1 MMNDSFFTRWTPLV
15 ASCVMGMLAYSNAIA
30 APHHDDLSRAT
41 LINNLPF
48 SERITVAAA
57 TLESGELTPSCA
69 GNRVG
74 GSVWYRYV
82 TFEER
87 EVIVDTADSDYDT
100 VLSVWEGNTHPLSE
114 VACND
119 DSAGSSQAQLSF
131 TAKPNTVYFFN
142 ISSLPQDA
150 GKNLVL
156 NVAQAQ
162 RLTNDNFSSAV
173 VIPASSGIS
182 YQRQQI
188 VTAAT
193 LSPNEPRPSCD
204 SEMENSVW
212 YRYTPNQ
219 AQSLAIDTIGSNYD
233 TSLAI
238 WTGSQA
244 PTQEVACSRSN
255 GTRPQASLRAELEGG
270 ITYWL
275 QVGGSYLPEAGSGAI
290 LELSLRIP
298 VSNNTLDTARTV
310 TEPLPYQVQL
320 SSVGTGFSGVSPRCA
335 LDELGHDVWFEYT
348 PTTDQRSI
356 RINTVG
362 TNYDTLLAV
371 WTMQDGKLTELAC
384 NDNYITD
391 SFSQVASQVTMN
403 LTANTRYYLQVA
415 GVMGASGDL
424 ALTVGEPGR
433 RDFIIIR
440 TPVNQTIQYQETATL
455 SVRIG
460 PMAGISYISD
470 PLVYRWYQG
479 KRGNTTRPVGENS
492 PRFTTP
498 ALEKTTQYW
507 VQISNTTGL
516 QNSEQVTITVEG
528 GPVQRDFL
536 ITRQPANQT
545 IQVNE
550 TATLSVRV
558 GPANAQVTMSEPLSY
573 RWYQG
578 ARGDTSTPVGEDSST
593 FVTPNLTRST
603 TYWAQI
609 SNETGSQNSNAAVV
623 TVEGELPP
631 PPSNGTGV
639 NVALDVLETTANFTG
654 FLIKA
659 EDQQVAREVSQ
670 DETVEISFMINTD
683 TRHVGEL
690 ADVILVGIY
699 RVGDEEGIYVFDAKN
714 GTWPIWDITLDGLKP
729 MQADVTLSAN
739 LAVPLFKGELQG
751 LIGDFTFFIGYVLK
765 SDGSLF
771 FGTEPLS
778 FTVTP

>member
-1 MMNDSFFTRWTPLV
+1 MINNVLTRWTTFV
-15 ASCVMGMLAYSNAIA
+15 VGCIVGILAYSNAVA
-30 APHHDDLSRAT
+30 APSHDNLDRAT

-48 SERITVAAA
+48 SERINVAAA
-57 TLESGELTPSCA
+57 TLETGELKPSCS
-69 GNRVG
+69 GDRVG

-87 EVIVDTADSDYDT
+87 EVTLDTIDSDYDT
-100 VLSVWEGNTHPLSE
+100 ILSVWQGNTHPLSE

-119 DSAGSSQAQLSF
+119 DSAGSPQAQLSF

-150 GKNLVL
+150 GRNLVL

-162 RLTNDNFSSAV
+162 QLTNDNFFSAV
-173 VIPASSGIS
+173 VIPASSSIS

-193 LSPNEPRPSCD
+193 LSPDEPRPSCD
-204 SEMENSVW
+204 PDIESSVW

-219 AQSLAIDTIGSNYD
+219 TQSLAIDTAGSNHD
-233 TSLAI
+233 TSLTI
-238 WTGSQA
+238 WSGQSS
-244 PTQEVACSRSN
+244 PTREIACSRTN
-255 GTRPQASLRAELEGG
+255 GLVSQAALRAELEGG
-270 ITYWL
+270 VTYWL
-275 QVGGSYLPEAGSGAI
+275 QVGGRYLPETGSGAI
-290 LELSLRIP
+290 LQLSLRIP
-298 VSNNTLDTARTV
+298 VSNTNVDTARSV

-320 SSVGTGFSGVSPRCA
+320 SSVGTDFSGISPRCA

-348 PTTDQRSI
+348 PTVDQRNI

-362 TNYDTLLAV
+362 SRYDTLLAV
-371 WTMQDGKLTELAC
+371 WTMQDGKLTQLAC
-384 NDNYITD
+384 NDNYVTD
-391 SFSQVASQVTMN
+391 SFSQVTSQVTMS
-403 LTANTRYYLQVA
+403 LTAKTRYYLQVA

-424 ALTVGEPGR
+424 VLTVGEPGR
-433 RDFIIIR
+433 RDFVITR
-440 TPVNQTIQYQETATL
+440 SPVNQTIQYQETATL

-460 PMAGISYISD
+460 PMAGISYVSE

-507 VQISNTTGL
+507 VQVSNTTGV
-516 QNSEQVTITVEG
+516 QSSEQVTITVEG

-558 GPANAQVTMSEPLSY
+558 GPATAQTQMSEPLSY

-578 ARGDTSTPVGEDSST
+578 ARGDTSTPVGEDSNN
-593 FVTPNLTRST
+593 FVTPALTRTT
-603 TYWAQI
+603 TYWVQV
-609 SNETGSQNSNAAVV
+609 SNETGSQNSSTALV

-639 NVALDVLETTANFTG
+639 NTSLDILETTANFTG
-654 FLIKA
+654 FFIKA
-659 EDQQVAREVSQ
+659 ADQQTAREVSQ
-670 DETVEISFMINTD
+670 NETVEISFMINTD

-699 RVGDEEGIYVFDAKN
+699 RTQEGEGIYVFDAKN
-714 GTWPIWDITLDGLKP
+714 GTWPIWDITLEGLKP
-729 MQADVTLSAN
+729 MQADVTLGAN
-739 LAVPLFKGELQG
+739 LAIPLFKGELQG
-751 LIGDFTFFIGYVLK
+751 LVGDFTFFIGYVLK

-771 FGTEPLS
+771 FGTEPLT